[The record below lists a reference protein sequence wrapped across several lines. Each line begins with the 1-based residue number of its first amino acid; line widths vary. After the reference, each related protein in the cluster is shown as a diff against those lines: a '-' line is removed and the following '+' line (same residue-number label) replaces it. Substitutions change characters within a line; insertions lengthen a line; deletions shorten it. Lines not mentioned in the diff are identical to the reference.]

1 MQPIQE
7 ILYMVG
13 LMKFKTQKKNLK
25 KTIKKMLKIEML
37 QILADGKFIFSLALR
52 LHIRTQ
58 K

>member
-13 LMKFKTQKKNLK
+13 LMKFKHTKKMKN
-25 KTIKKMLKIEML
+25 IKKMLEIEIL
-37 QILADGKFIFSLALR
+37 QIFADGKFIFFWALR